1 MATVQE
7 DRVGRDGHS
16 EAHRAER
23 SLTDL
28 IKELRDET
36 TLLIREEVEL
46 AKTEMSEKVSRVSR
60 NGGYLAGG
68 GLFAFAGL
76 IVLLLAAS
84 AGLYVGL
91 VAAGLANAIA
101 GWLAPLIVGGIA
113 VAIGYAFMQKAITT
127 LKHESAVPERTVQ
140 TMKDDKNWMKGKVS
154 R

>member
-7 DRVGRDGHS
+7 DRAGRDGRS
-16 EAHRAER
+16 EAHRTER

-36 TLLIREEVEL
+36 TLLIREEIEL
-46 AKTEMSEKVSRVSR
+46 AKLEMSEKVSRVAR

-68 GLFAFAGL
+68 ALFAFAGL
-76 IVLLLAAS
+76 IVLLMAAS
-84 AGLYVGL
+84 AGVYVGL
-91 VAAGLANAIA
+91 VAAGLENAMA

-113 VAIGYAFMQKAITT
+113 VVIGYAFMQKAITT
-127 LKHESAVPERTVQ
+127 LKNESVVPERTVQ
-140 TMKDDKNWMKGKVS
+140 TVKDDKNWMKGKVS